1 MAQTV
6 QILCRIHLIT
16 ALYENKILQA
26 VKVNEMDGEFPIVP
40 EKTYMVKVF
49 AWERN
54 TLKPLMKSFTFDTLE
69 TGGNENA

>member
-1 MAQTV
+1 
-6 QILCRIHLIT
+6 
-16 ALYENKILQA
+16 
-26 VKVNEMDGEFPIVP
+26 MDGEFPIVP

-69 TGGNENA
+69 TAGNENA